1 MIIIDH
7 LENDKDHESTL
18 FATASAASPAAVM
31 MAPSEIAIDDL

>member
-7 LENDKDHESTL
+7 LENDKEESTW
-18 FATASAASPAAVM
+18 FATASAAALPAAVM

>member
-7 LENDKDHESTL
+7 LENDKDESTL